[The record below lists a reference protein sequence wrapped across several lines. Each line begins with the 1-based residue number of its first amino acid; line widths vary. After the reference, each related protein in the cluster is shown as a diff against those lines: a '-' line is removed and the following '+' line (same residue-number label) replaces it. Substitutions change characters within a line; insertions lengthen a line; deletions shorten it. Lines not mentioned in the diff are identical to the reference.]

1 MSNKRG
7 DMTIGTIIAIVLA
20 VVVLV
25 FLIYGFTTGWDN
37 FMGTITNFNGGD
49 INVDEI
55 VVACNLACQQGSEY
69 AYCTQKREVVFESG
83 MEELSCAQLAD
94 SEKLSLSCS
103 DIECDAGESKYLS
116 PKEKAEVA
124 LTAAEDELVTA
135 EDELVT
141 AEDELVTAEDELV
154 TTEEELVTTEDGV
167 NIKATGAA
175 EEAVTAAEEA
185 VTAAEEAVTAAKEA
199 LDKLK

>member
-124 LTAAEDELVTA
+124 LTVAKVALTAAEDELGIA
-135 EDELVT
+135 EE
-141 AEDELVTAEDELV
+141 AVTAEDELV
-154 TTEEELVTTEDGV
+154 TTEDELVTTEDGV

-185 VTAAEEAVTAAKEA
+185 VTAAKEA

>member
-124 LTAAEDELVTA
+124 LTAAADELVTA
-135 EDELVT
+135 EE
-141 AEDELVTAEDELV
+141 AVTAEDELV

-185 VTAAEEAVTAAKEA
+185 VTAAKEA

>member
-141 AEDELVTAEDELV
+141 AEEAVTAEDELV
-154 TTEEELVTTEDGV
+154 TTEDELVTTEDGV